1 MINIYDFMDELYYLL
16 DSNNIS
22 LEENEERDRAIRLL
36 LKHKK
41 KYATIKINDKF
52 ILDVYRK
59 KGMEGIKKNFNR
71 AVCYL
76 YSTIFCYDVLF
87 YHYKNDWR
95 KLEIII
101 KEKLNVKKK

>member
-1 MINIYDFMDELYYLL
+1 MDELYYLL
-16 DSNNIS
+16 DVNEIS
-22 LEENEERDRAIRLL
+22 LDEDVQRDRAIRLL

-41 KYATIKINDKF
+41 QFATKEITDKE

-59 KGMEGIKKNFNR
+59 KGMEEIKKYFNR
-71 AVCYL
+71 NVCYL

-95 KLEIII
+95 KLENLL
-101 KEKLNVKKK
+101 KEKLND